1 MSGGP
6 ENVTQTTR
14 TSPSPYL
21 TPGIQ
26 TAANS
31 ALGQFNQT
39 SGGTGYGMGA
49 YGPGSAGSAN
59 NSAGI
64 PMLTNGLQ
72 GPIDDPAMQTFGTM
86 LAHMAPDSPIGQLY
100 SSYFP
105 GGASTGGGMGAG
117 MGGGGMPNMGN
128 YGDYVGG
135 FDGGGYTP
143 GMTGGEVPPGVNKL
157 QGAYDQLYERG
168 AGGSPLINE
177 AQNLTQGVLQ
187 GNMLS
192 PDTNPYLEQT
202 FNRAADLTRG
212 RLDSEFAG
220 SGRNL
225 GASMPARSEELQTLA
240 SQIYGGNY
248 GRERMLQNS
257 AVGQALSLGANDFND
272 INAMLESQNLPLDT
286 LINRIQGLAPA
297 AGGTAVS
304 SSPVQSGSPL
314 LGAIGGA
321 SSLGGLGAALGG
333 GFGVPLALLGGLGGL
348 LGSG

>member
-14 TSPSPYL
+14 TQPSPYL
-21 TPGIQ
+21 TPGIR

-49 YGPGSAGSAN
+49 YGPGSAGGTTTGVG
-59 NSAGI
+59 AGVM
-64 PMLTNGLQ
+64 PDGLQ
-72 GPIDDPAMQTFGTM
+72 GPIDNPAMRT
-86 LAHMAPDSPIGQLY
+86 LASNLGQMFPDSDIGQLY

-105 GGASTGGGMGAG
+105 SGGSTGGG
-117 MGGGGMPNMGN
+117 MGN

-220 SGRNL
+220 SGRNM